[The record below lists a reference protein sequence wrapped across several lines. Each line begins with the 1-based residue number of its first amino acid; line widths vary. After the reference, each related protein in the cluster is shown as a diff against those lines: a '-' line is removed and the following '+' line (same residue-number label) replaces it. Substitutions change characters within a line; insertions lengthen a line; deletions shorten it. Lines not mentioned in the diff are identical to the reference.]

1 MFRYLSNLSIR
12 AKVFAAPGTM
22 IALLVALGAYAFILL
37 SSNERQIDNLNTRI
51 TEPTVNILEF
61 NNQLRTSVADL

>member
-37 SSNERQIDNLNTRI
+37 SNNERQIDNLNTRI
-51 TEPTVNILEF
+51 TEPTVNIF
-61 NNQLRTSVADL
+61 RIQQ